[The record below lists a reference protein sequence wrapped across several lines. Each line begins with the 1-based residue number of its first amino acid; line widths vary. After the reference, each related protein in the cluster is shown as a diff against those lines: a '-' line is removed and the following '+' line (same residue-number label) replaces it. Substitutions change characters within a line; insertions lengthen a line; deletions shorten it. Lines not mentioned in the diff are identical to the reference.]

1 MPKEANTLKHSG
13 EALIPFEPLEKEVI
27 PLAGVRVEI
36 SLVNI
41 PIEHIRL
48 DKTNPRLAYKLEAM
62 GITNPSQ
69 EQLGELLWEDNDV
82 KDLKRSIQVN
92 GGLIEAI
99 IVQADG
105 VAVEG
110 NCRTVCYRKLC
121 EEFPEDEN
129 WKHIRARMLPTG
141 IGRDQLEILLGEL
154 HIAGKNE
161 WTPFEQAAHLYKMN
175 KRGFS
180 EQRLAEFYRLSK
192 STVSSKLRA
201 YKLMVEKYLPKYKD
215 AALLQKWS
223 YFEEFYKKLKPK
235 ADTPEGAKL
244 EDDFVR
250 WMGEGKFNKGMD
262 IRNLPRILE
271 DPEALDLFEREGFD
285 AAWTRIRVDSP
296 ELESSLFKAIVA
308 ATWALRTAPLNE
320 LLDVGDGNKAKVA
333 KLNEL
338 RAALDGFH
346 AQAKRAEADA
356 KESEQ
361 EW

>member
-1 MPKEANTLKHSG
+1 MSKETNMLKHSG

-41 PIEHIRL
+41 PIVHINL
-48 DKTNPRLAYKLEAM
+48 DKTNPRLAYKLEAA
-62 GITNPSQ
+62 GITNPTQ
-69 EQLGELLWEDNDV
+69 EQLGGLLWEDNDV
-82 KDLKRSIQVN
+82 KELKRAIQVN
-92 GGLIEAI
+92 GGLIEAV
-99 IVQADG
+99 IVQANG
-105 VAVEG
+105 VVVEG
-110 NCRTVCYRKLC
+110 NCRTVSYRKLH
-121 EEFPEDEN
+121 EEFPEDET
-129 WKHIRARMLPTG
+129 WKYIRARMLPTG

-175 KRGFS
+175 KRGFI

-192 STVSSKLRA
+192 SSVSSKLRA

-215 AALLQKWS
+215 PALLQKWS

-235 ADTPEGAKL
+235 KDTPEGAKL

-250 WMGEGKFNKGMD
+250 WMGEGKFTKGMEV
-262 IRNLPRILE
+262 RNLPQILE
-271 DPEALDLFEREGFD
+271 DPKALDLFETEGFD
-285 AAWTRIRVDSP
+285 GAWNRIRERSP

-308 ATWALRTAPLNE
+308 ATRSLKTAPLNE
-320 LLDVGDGNKAKVA
+320 LLDVGNGNQAKVA

-338 RAALDGFH
+338 RAALDGFLTQ
-346 AQAKRAEADA
+346 AQRAPAALDETLDNL
-356 KESEQ
+356 
-361 EW
+361 